1 MSSLI
6 EISNKYYNDSL
17 KLVKDNKVSA
27 AINNLEKALKY
38 YCRDIDT
45 LNLMGLCKYKLCDFQ
60 GANFYWR
67 KSLEYRPY
75 NNRAQYYLDILEGE
89 EFKEILEI
97 YNEGIVNFNSGKYK
111 ESIQVMKDIN
121 KINKEWIEPYIMLG
135 LAYYNIKDYSCAKRY
150 LEEGINK
157 DIGNN
162 KYLSWLL
169 KIKNNKKSTSIS
181 NRRNI
186 MAYATMG
193 IAIIAM
199 TIIAGGSY
207 RKYNSTLNEL
217 DSYKNRTTVLE
228 SQLKESKSAY
238 DKLVVDINSIS
249 SEKKENVESTES
261 IANESEVFNKAIEKF
276 KEENYSE
283 AIKELTPLCNKGK
296 DEIYVAEGTY
306 YLAVSLEKTGDYEGA
321 YKWYK
326 RYIDKFKEK
335 NYYDDSLY
343 NCGLMMYIQGKVD
356 ESKEMLNKLV
366 NEVPDSIFVNSRV
379 SEILNN

>member
-1 MSSLI
+1 
-6 EISNKYYNDSL
+6 
-17 KLVKDNKVSA
+17 
-27 AINNLEKALKY
+27 
-38 YCRDIDT
+38 
-45 LNLMGLCKYKLCDFQ
+45 
-60 GANFYWR
+60 
-67 KSLEYRPY
+67 
-75 NNRAQYYLDILEGE
+75 
-89 EFKEILEI
+89 
-97 YNEGIVNFNSGKYK
+97 
-111 ESIQVMKDIN
+111 
-121 KINKEWIEPYIMLG
+121 
-135 LAYYNIKDYSCAKRY
+135 
-150 LEEGINK
+150 
-157 DIGNN
+157 
-162 KYLSWLL
+162 
-169 KIKNNKKSTSIS
+169 
-181 NRRNI
+181 
-186 MAYATMG
+186 MG